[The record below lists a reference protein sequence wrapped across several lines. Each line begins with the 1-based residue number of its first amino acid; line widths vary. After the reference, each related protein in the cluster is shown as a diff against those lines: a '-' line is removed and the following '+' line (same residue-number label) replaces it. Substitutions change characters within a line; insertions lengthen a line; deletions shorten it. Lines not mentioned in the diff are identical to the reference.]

1 MIYIG
6 ADHRGFKAK
15 TKIIKFLRRQGLE
28 VTDLGAYDFS
38 EKDDFNDSATSVA
51 RAVAK
56 DSSGKGILICGSAH
70 GMVIQANRFKG
81 IRAITAT
88 EAKLVKLSREHNDA
102 NILCL
107 SADFLSIRKMR
118 QFINIFIN
126 TNFSGEARHLR
137 RIKRLDEEANHA

>member
-6 ADHRGFKAK
+6 ADHRGLKAK
-15 TKIIKFLRRQGLE
+15 AKIIKFLRRQGLE

-38 EKDDFNDSATSVA
+38 ENDDFNDSATSVA
-51 RAVAK
+51 RAIIK
-56 DSSGKGILICGSAH
+56 DSSGKGILVCGSAH

-88 EAKLVKLSREHNDA
+88 EAKLVKLGRKHNDA

-118 QFINIFIN
+118 QFITIFMN